1 MPFTPSVILYSM
13 EMKFNTSG
21 IDDLF
26 HAMGELPN
34 GMRNAALRP
43 ALIQGAQLVREKAAQ
58 NVVSVANAG
67 HATGLLAKSVVV
79 RSLRTKNKTL
89 RIAVAVNPKAVSR
102 YTTYRGAPARVG
114 MYASV
119 LEFGRVEGGGANG
132 GNRNSQP
139 PRPWLKP
146 ALKAN
151 ANQVYSVVRQV
162 AAQNL
167 NKAIAES
174 LK

>member
-1 MPFTPSVILYSM
+1 M
-13 EMKFNTSG
+13 EMKFTTLG

-26 HAMGELPN
+26 HAMNELPN

-43 ALIQGAQLVREKAAQ
+43 ALIQGAQVVRKKAAE
-58 NVVSVANAG
+58 NVEQVATAG
-67 HATGLLAKSVVV
+67 HATGLLSRSIVV
-79 RSLRTKNKTL
+79 RTLKTKNKTL
-89 RIAVAVNPKAVSR
+89 RVAVAVNPKAVSR
-102 YTTYRGAPARVG
+102 NTNYRGEPAKVG

-119 LEFGRVEGGGANG
+119 LEFGRVAGGGANG

-151 ANQVYSVVRQV
+151 SNQVYSIVRQV

-167 NKAIAES
+167 DQAIAES